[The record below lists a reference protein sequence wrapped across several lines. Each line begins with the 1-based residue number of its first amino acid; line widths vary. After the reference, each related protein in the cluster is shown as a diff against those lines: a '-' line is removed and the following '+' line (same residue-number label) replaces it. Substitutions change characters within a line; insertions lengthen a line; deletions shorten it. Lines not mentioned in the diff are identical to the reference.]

1 MKKLGNILGY
11 WCNGKLICVDEPLAI
26 LDGHKMRK
34 TEFWICKSN
43 KKVRFQQH
51 HSR

>member
-1 MKKLGNILGY
+1 MYSTAQHDIGAMGSLF
-11 WCNGKLICVDEPLAI
+11 VDEPLAI